1 MLSVSG
7 IGCNPLEAMQDDC
20 FIQVYACFNTQ
31 EIVCAL
37 ALTSKAMLSKVR
49 RIWTEPGVQCP
60 VHFLG
65 PPTGE
70 GNDGQ
75 STQGASLVAMCSST
89 HCRVLACRDCF
100 KKCARIGCRNYAC
113 KLCLGRLFSR
123 CSGDNCPSTVHELY
137 CMTCVQEWFFGC
149 DSIDCKHYYHPGHD
163 GCLQYLGKECRECG
177 KRHCSLNLSEID
189 NDCHTCHT
197 RNCLECWGAIGG
209 CKFVIAI
216 LSRSNQRVHPPTNI
230 SLNRL
235 PNQAFHLS
243 YFYRERCTMS

>member
-1 MLSVSG
+1 MLSVSA
-7 IGCNPLEAMQDDC
+7 IGCNPLEAMQEDC

-31 EIVCAL
+31 QIVCAL

-65 PPTGE
+65 PPIGE

-123 CSGDNCPSTVHELY
+123 CSGDNCPSSAHELY

-149 DSIDCKHYYHPGHD
+149 NSSGCKHYYHPGHD
-163 GCLQYLGKECRECG
+163 ACLQYLGKECRECG
-177 KRHCSLNLSEID
+177 KRRCSLHISEID

-209 CKFVIAI
+209 CKFAVAI
-216 LSRSNQRVHPPTNI
+216 LSKRCRRVHPTN
-230 SLNRL
+230 R
-235 PNQAFHLS
+235 
-243 YFYRERCTMS
+243 YFPE